1 MKYNELMSQVLTIS
15 CKLKVSPSQAAK
27 LNATMNAFVQALN
40 WVNQNMPEKIVN
52 AVKLQSLCYYEIR
65 ARFGLSSNLAQQVCR
80 RVAGSRKVAKQKKRP
95 VKEFKSGF
103 VTYDARIFSFRQ
115 KDWTISLTTVEGR
128 ERFEL
133 AIGNYQRGMLAG
145 SNPKA
150 ATLVKRKDG
159 SYYIQICV
167 EEKPPKQQDTVF
179 SEILGYGRVV
189 HTPMEG
195 IRVVPCNQ
203 QKDCTDKVIGVDL
216 GRTDIAHT
224 SEGDNWNGQQLNRV
238 RDHYSRLRAVL
249 QRKAS
254 KGTRSLRRRCRQ
266 LLQRLSGKERRFQTW
281 VNHRISKTIVSRA
294 KATNSAIALEDL
306 TGIRGRVNQQP
317 RSKTER
323 RRANSWAF
331 YQLRQFLEYKARVA
345 GVSLVL
351 VPPAYTSQTCHRCL
365 HIHPDPAQSYRSGKS
380 FKCGHCGW
388 EGDADLNGANV
399 IALLG
404 AVVNQPRGSGLFCS
418 LVGQD
423 RLRATE
429 SPLRTA

>member
-1 MKYNELMSQVLTIS
+1 MKYNELMSQVLTVS
-15 CKLKVSPSQAAK
+15 CKLKVSQSQAAK
-27 LNATMNAFVQALN
+27 LDATMEAFGQALN
-40 WVNQNMPEKIVN
+40 WVNQNTPEKIVN

-80 RVAGSRKVAKQKKRP
+80 RVAGARKVARQRNRP
-95 VKEFKSGF
+95 VKEFKRRF
-103 VTYDARIFSFRQ
+103 VTYDARIFSFRE
-115 KDWTISLTTVEGR
+115 KDWTVSLTTVEGR

-145 SNPKA
+145 SNPKKTSGPLTRT
-150 ATLVKRKDG
+150 ATLVQRKDG

-167 EEKPPKQQDTVF
+167 EKKPPKQQDT
-179 SEILGYGRVV
+179 
-189 HTPMEG
+189 
-195 IRVVPCNQ
+195 
-203 QKDCTDKVIGVDL
+203 DKVIGVDF

-238 RDHYSRLRAVL
+238 RDHYSRLRAAL

-254 KGTRSLRRRCRQ
+254 KGTRSSRRRCRE
-266 LLQRLSGKERRFQTW
+266 LLQRLSGKERRFQSRQRCVAKTW
-281 VNHRISKTIVSRA
+281 VNHRISKAIVSRA

-306 TGIRGRVNQQP
+306 TGIRERVNQQP
-317 RSKTER
+317 RSKAER
-323 RRANSWAF
+323 RRTNSWAF

-345 GVSLVL
+345 GVSLIL
-351 VPPAYTSQTCHRCL
+351 VPPAYTSQTCHKCL

-404 AVVNQPRGSGLFCS
+404 AAVNQPRGPGLFCS
-418 LVGQD
+418 LVEQN

>member
-1 MKYNELMSQVLTIS
+1 MNYNELMSQVLTIS
-15 CKLKVSPSQAAK
+15 CKLKVSQSQAAK
-27 LNATMNAFVQALN
+27 LDATMDAFMQALN
-40 WVNQNMPEKIVN
+40 WVNQNTPEKIVN

-80 RVAGSRKVAKQKKRP
+80 RVAGARKVARQRNRP
-95 VKEFKSGF
+95 VKEFKRRF
-103 VTYDARIFSFRQ
+103 VTYDARIFSFRE
-115 KDWTISLTTVEGR
+115 KDWTVSLTTVEGR

-133 AIGNYQRGMLAG
+133 SIGNYQRGILAG

-167 EEKPPKQQDTVF
+167 EEKPPKQQDT
-179 SEILGYGRVV
+179 
-189 HTPMEG
+189 
-195 IRVVPCNQ
+195 
-203 QKDCTDKVIGVDL
+203 DKVIGVDL

-224 SEGDNWNGQQLNRV
+224 SEGDNWNGQQLNQV
-238 RDHYSRLRAVL
+238 RDHYSRLRAAL

-254 KGTRSLRRRCRQ
+254 KGTRSSRRRCRE
-266 LLQRLSGKERRFQTW
+266 LLQRLSGKERRFQVW
-281 VNHRISKTIVSRA
+281 VNHRISKAIVSRA
-294 KATNSAIALEDL
+294 KTTNSAIALEDL
-306 TGIRGRVNQQP
+306 TGIRERVNQQP
-317 RSKTER
+317 RSKAER

-351 VPPAYTSQTCHRCL
+351 VPPAYTSQTCHKCL

-404 AVVNQPRGSGLFCS
+404 AVVNQPRGPGLFCS
-418 LVGQD
+418 LVEQS
-423 RLRATE
+423 RPRATE

>member
-1 MKYNELMSQVLTIS
+1 MSQVLTIS

-27 LNATMNAFVQALN
+27 LDATLEAFGQALN
-40 WVNQNMPEKIVN
+40 WVNQNTPEKIVN

-95 VKEFKSGF
+95 VKEFESGF

-115 KDWTISLTTVEGR
+115 KDWTVSLTTVEGR

-145 SNPKA
+145 SNPKS

-167 EEKPPKQQDTVF
+167 EKKPPKQQD
-179 SEILGYGRVV
+179 
-189 HTPMEG
+189 
-195 IRVVPCNQ
+195 
-203 QKDCTDKVIGVDL
+203 TDKVIGVDL

-224 SEGDNWNGQQLNRV
+224 SEGDNWNGQQLNKV
-238 RDHYSRLRAVL
+238 RDHYSRLRAAL

-254 KGTRSLRRRCRQ
+254 KGTRSSRRRCRQ
-266 LLQRLSGKERRFQTW
+266 LLQRLSGKERRFQSRQRCVAKTW
-281 VNHRISKTIVSRA
+281 VNHRISKVIVSRA

-306 TGIRGRVNQQP
+306 TGIRERVNQQP
-317 RSKTER
+317 RSKAER
-323 RRANSWAF
+323 RRANGWAF
-331 YQLRQFLEYKARVA
+331 YQLRHFLEYKALRA
-345 GVSLVL
+345 GVALIL

-365 HIHPDPAQSYRSGKS
+365 HIHPDPAQSYRSGKK
-380 FKCGHCGW
+380 FKCRHCGWECGW

-404 AVVNQPRGSGLFCS
+404 AAVNQPRGPGLFCS
-418 LVGQD
+418 LVEQS
-423 RLRATE
+423 RPRATE